1 MKKIF
6 YIIFSV
12 VCMMIVVVSCKKDD
26 MAGPNATFYGAIRDS
41 IGNGLVEQDLQSGST
56 IEVWEQG
63 FATPVAQYWLIKN
76 NGEFRNNLVF
86 ANTYNIFLR
95 NENFFPYALTDFV
108 IKSGDN
114 QHDFMVVPYIRIKN
128 CVITRDQVANKIV
141 ATFNLEAGKP
151 SVKVKTI
158 QLYAF
163 SDMYVGA
170 YIKYSTAGTGFSQ
183 TFSPTS
189 IISSGTT
196 YTLTIDLAANPTL
209 FKTGRDYFFR
219 VGAMADVTGVGTIRT
234 NYAPY
239 VKITL

>member
-6 YIIFSV
+6 YIIMSF
-12 VCMMIVVVSCKKDD
+12 VCLVIVVASCKKDD

-41 IGNGLVEQDLQSGST
+41 ISNGLVEQDLQTGST

-63 FATPVAQYWLIKN
+63 FATPVAQNWLIKN

-86 ANTYNIFLR
+86 ANKYNIFLR
-95 NENFFPYALTDFV
+95 NANFFPYSLTNFV
-108 IKSGDN
+108 INPGDN
-114 QHDFMVVPYIRIKN
+114 QHDFLVVPYIRVKN
-128 CVITRDQVANKIV
+128 CNITRNQVANTIV

-170 YIKYSTAGTGFSQ
+170 YIKYSTAGTAFSQ
-183 TFSPTS
+183 TFSPTA
-189 IISSGTT
+189 IINSGTT